1 MFGFGKDKNNDPT
14 KNMTEK
20 EKKEYERNHKN
31 QEQDEWGKLIEAD
44 ALGFFDD

>member
-1 MFGFGKDKNNDPT
+1 MFGFGKDKKDDPT

-20 EKKEYERNHKN
+20 EKGEYERKYKSKEH
-31 QEQDEWGKLIEAD
+31 DEWDELIEAD